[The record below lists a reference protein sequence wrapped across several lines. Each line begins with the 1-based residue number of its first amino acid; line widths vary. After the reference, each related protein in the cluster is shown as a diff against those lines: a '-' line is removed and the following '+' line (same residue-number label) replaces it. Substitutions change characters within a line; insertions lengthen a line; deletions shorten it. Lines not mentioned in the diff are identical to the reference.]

1 MITIN
6 QRYLLSTA
14 LNKSSSLVQQT
25 GGSKQIDGS
34 TINALHKHTYC
45 VQMNRSATGFKIFRL
60 QENGHWS
67 VLVVEVGTTC
77 WCQILGP
84 DELLQLLVTMG
95 VKKIGG
101 QEKLMQPGVASP

>member
-1 MITIN
+1 M
-6 QRYLLSTA
+6 
-14 LNKSSSLVQQT
+14 
-25 GGSKQIDGS
+25 
-34 TINALHKHTYC
+34 
-45 VQMNRSATGFKIFRL
+45 
-60 QENGHWS
+60 
-67 VLVVEVGTTC
+67 LVVEVGTTC